1 MTGMVR
7 ASGPESPI
15 DTATTSDA
23 VPASFKRMACSRPIS
38 QNGFMLIFAPSKFTP
53 VYSHNAFMQLPR
65 READM
70 NTLWQVLSRRAPGR
84 AALSLEQHSPEHVLK
99 QQQPSF

>member
-15 DTATTSDA
+15 ATATSSDA

-38 QNGFMLIFAPSKFTP
+38 QKGFMLIFAPSKITP
-53 VYSHNAFMQLPR
+53 VCSRNAFMQLSR
-65 READM
+65 REPYMYAVAGAEDKSTWSDR
-70 NTLWQVLSRRAPGR
+70 TLTR
-84 AALSLEQHSPEHVLK
+84 AA
-99 QQQPSF
+99 